1 MELAMIF
8 TKMTLVVCA
17 LTLYLSGTVSAQQNI
32 SSEPS
37 VRSIY
42 DDCMGKNVE
51 FCNGFLLG
59 VARSLE
65 MLRVYDRKFAEEYC
79 PPAIADLSSYR
90 DIFVSWADHSKFWK
104 AKSYD
109 GVVVA
114 FWIEWFCPNIE

>member
-1 MELAMIF
+1 MIF

-17 LTLYLSGTVSAQQNI
+17 LTLYLSSSVSAQQNI

>member
-1 MELAMIF
+1 MIL

-42 DDCMGKNVE
+42 DDCMGQNVE